1 MDKNESG
8 EPAQSRRPAARRA
21 SNESVEPVTGVTGR
35 ADAVGT
41 PRAPRAVS
49 KTAGGSAVAAARAG
63 RLERVEGVEP
73 TGPTPRVR
81 ARRSEAP
88 GENSNVSDEQR
99 VAGVPVS
106 QSERAGQPER
116 PQRYVDSILRNLAAD
131 SGEPNLAADS
141 GEVEQA
147 ADPAPLLSAPSFA
160 QASRLPVARE
170 RDEEASDDAALAR
183 MELAEDFGLDLGYD
197 AKLRPLLETL
207 CRSYF
212 HISVSGAHNIPA
224 RGRALLVANH
234 TRSLPWDGIMLRTA
248 LRLQHDAGRELRW
261 LVEDDQFHAPFLGTF
276 LSRLGAVRACQEN
289 AERLLLREE
298 LLAVFPEGNKAA
310 QKRYDERYR
319 LQRFGRGGYVKLAL
333 RTGAPVRPVAIVG
346 GEDSAWR
353 GKLTGASRWAQLPLF
368 ALRRGMPQL
377 GPLGIPP
384 LPSRWRIVIGAEVQ
398 EIARQDAAAT
408 SDDGLIHELNEC
420 VRSAVQQLV
429 DASVSGNA

>member
-1 MDKNESG
+1 MEKNESS

-21 SNESVEPVTGVTGR
+21 VSEPPEPVTGVT
-35 ADAVGT
+35 T
-41 PRAPRAVS
+41 
-49 KTAGGSAVAAARAG
+49 AARAT
-63 RLERVEGVEP
+63 RVTGTRQISSTSSGSSAP
-73 TGPTPRVR
+73 TPGQGGPTRRIR
-81 ARRSEAP
+81 ARRSDPPGELAEPRGAALPADEPELPEAP
-88 GENSNVSDEQR
+88 
-99 VAGVPVS
+99 
-106 QSERAGQPER
+106 SE
-116 PQRYVDSILRNLAAD
+116 LAAD
-131 SGEPNLAADS
+131 SGEPAL
-141 GEVEQA
+141 Q
-147 ADPAPLLSAPSFA
+147 FA
-160 QASRLPVARE
+160 QSRPLAVSF
-170 RDEEASDDAALAR
+170 DEASDEAALAR

-212 HISVSGAHNIPA
+212 HIKVSGAHNIPA
-224 RGRALLVANH
+224 HGRALLVANH

-298 LLAVFPEGNKAA
+298 LLAVFPEGNKGA

-333 RTGAPVRPVAIVG
+333 RTGAPVLPVAIVG
-346 GEDSAWR
+346 GEDAAW
-353 GKLTGASRWAQLPLF
+353 GSKSSGASRWAQFPFF
-368 ALRRGMPQL
+368 ALRRSMRQFGAL
-377 GPLGIPP
+377 GVPP
-384 LPSRWRIVIGAEVQ
+384 LPSRWRIVIGAEVK

-429 DASVSGNA
+429 DTNVSGNA